1 VIWVRTG
8 GPLDLGGIGRYW
20 AAWQPESAALHFE
33 GRAVTWR
40 ELDERTD
47 AIAAGLSKL
56 GISAGERLGI
66 LGNNSVNWCE
76 LVLAAFKV
84 GAVVVPL
91 NIRLSPDELRYI
103 VTHAGCAGVAVDA
116 DLAERYDESSV
127 GAPPVIRIRMEAA
140 TGAGPTVDELAAS
153 GVAAPTTVEIGEDAV
168 ALIAYTSGTT
178 GRPKGAMLTHRNL
191 LAHVTL
197 VSLAERWTS
206 ATRTLLCVP
215 LAFTGGIVN
224 NFLATYGVGGT
235 LVLERTFE
243 PARALQLLTGHS
255 VNTMIGVPVMWQ
267 GIADVPGFADA
278 DLRSLTTAITGGAP
292 VPQGLLRAYQAK
304 GVLIRQAYGLT
315 EATALVALL
324 PPALAVEKPKA
335 AGRAVLHTT
344 VRIVDDLGRD
354 CPAGETGEILVRG
367 PQVMAGYWADDE
379 ATKAALSGGW
389 LHTGDLGRL
398 DDDDLVEIVDRKN
411 DLIIAG
417 GLNVYPAEI
426 ERVLHEFPGMVEAAV
441 VGVPDPRWGEVPAA
455 IVRGAG
461 PLEVD
466 AVVAHCR
473 SLLADYKTPR
483 HVIVVDEP
491 LPRSMSGKVLR
502 RELRA
507 KYQPTLSTGEA

>member
-1 VIWVRTG
+1 V
-8 GPLDLGGIGRYW
+8 
-20 AAWQPESAALHFE
+20 HFD

-40 ELDERTD
+40 EFDDRTD
-47 AIAAGLSKL
+47 RIAAGLAGL

-66 LGNNSVNWCE
+66 LGNNSLSWCE
-76 LVLAAFKV
+76 LAVAAFKA

-91 NIRLSPDELRYI
+91 NIRLSPDELGYI
-103 VTHAGCAGVAVDA
+103 TAHAGCAGVAVDA
-116 DLAERYDESSV
+116 DLAQRFDRA
-127 GAPPVIRIRMEAA
+127 GAGTAAPVRIRME
-140 TGAGPTVDELAAS
+140 GAPGEGPTVDDLAAS
-153 GVAAPTTVEIGEDAV
+153 RPRPTPVEVDDGEVAV
-168 ALIAYTSGTT
+168 IAYTSGTT

-191 LAHVTL
+191 LAHV
-197 VSLAERWTS
+197 SLMSRADGWTA

-243 PARALQLLTGHS
+243 PARALGLLTEHS
-255 VNTMIGVPVMWQ
+255 VTTMIGVPVMWQ

-278 DLRSLTTAITGGAP
+278 NLTGLTTAITGGAP
-292 VPQGLLRAYQAK
+292 VPEGLLRTYQAK

-324 PPALAVEKPKA
+324 PASRAIEKPKA
-335 AGRAVLHTT
+335 AGMPVMHTD
-344 VRIVDDLGRD
+344 VRIVDELGQD
-354 CPAGETGEILVRG
+354 CPAGATGEILVRG
-367 PQVMAGYWADDE
+367 PQVMAGYWGDDA
-379 ATKAALSGGW
+379 ATKAALADGW

-398 DDDDLVEIVDRKN
+398 DDDGLVEIVDRKN

-426 ERVLHEFPGMVEAAV
+426 ERVLHEYPGMVEAAV
-441 VGVPDPRWGEVPAA
+441 VGVPDTRWGEVPAA
-455 IVRGAG
+455 IVRAAG
-461 PLEVD
+461 PLDPE

-473 SLLADYKTPR
+473 RLVADYKTPR

-491 LPRSMSGKVLR
+491 LPRSMSGKILR

-507 KYQPTLSTGEA
+507 KYQNVANTGEA